1 MNDRV
6 RIGHRLREIRQAN
19 GLTMEQLGE
28 KCGLSHS
35 TISKL
40 ENGRWSASIDM
51 LSRVCEALGKKVDI
65 I

>member
-6 RIGHRLREIRQAN
+6 RIGHRLREIREAQ
-19 GLTMEQLGE
+19 GLTTTKLAE

-35 TISKL
+35 TISKI

-51 LSRVCEALGKKVDI
+51 LSKVCEALGAKVDI